1 MKHGAPPKHAV
12 ARAAVTAFVLSLLIF
27 CGVLVAPSI
36 IDRLT
41 PPNPA
46 ETDSSPGRTRT
57 AVLFF
62 RETVDRLSGAAVMTY
77 DTRVLS
83 VTVTGYSPDT
93 PLGDTTLNDA
103 YNSGGTVYAQGLLCP
118 EADGGFSFSLDNVS
132 TFLVYLNGYLPL
144 SLPEPMGMLPAGS
157 NSLTALQVTD
167 LLRYDSWS
175 TGSAGRAEIH
185 AAVVAALF
193 NQYLTTERDL
203 EAAFRRL
210 TALCDDRLTVSG
222 FAAVQDDLCALAA
235 ANDGQLCRVVQK

>member
-1 MKHGAPPKHAV
+1 MKHGAPKKHVA
-12 ARAAVTAFVLSLLIF
+12 ARAAITAFVLSVLIF
-27 CGVLVAPSI
+27 CGVLALPTV

-41 PPNPA
+41 PPDPT
-46 ETDSSPGRTRT
+46 ETDTSPGRTRT

-62 RETVDRLSGAAVMTY
+62 RETVDRLSGAVIVTY
-77 DTRVLS
+77 DTRTL
-83 VTVTGYSPDT
+83 TVTAAGYSPDT
-93 PLGDTTLNDA
+93 LLDGITLNEA
-103 YNSGGTVYAQGLLCP
+103 YNSGGTVYAQTLLCP
-118 EADGGFSFSLDNVS
+118 EADGGLSFSLDN
-132 TFLVYLNGYLPL
+132 TAAFLVYLNGYLPL
-144 SLPEPMGMLPAGS
+144 SLPEPVGLLPAGS

-193 NQYLTTERDL
+193 NRYLTTERDL

-222 FAAVQDDLCALAA
+222 FAAVQEELHALAA
-235 ANDGQLCRVVQK
+235 ANEGQLCRVVQQ